1 MSSAQAK
8 TSTSVVFGV
17 AIIAVLLYLLVF
29 GSKKEEEAPPPVQ
42 AATAEDPKEEPKVDW
57 VSLDEAVT
65 ALTPA
70 FSDEHGNLSPGAVLL
85 ASWGAKRLKWDE
97 LQKLPQTK
105 VSLVMKDADQE
116 RGKRI
121 CTSGP
126 LIEISAEE
134 FNGDKFFIGGMIG
147 ESSKIYRFIAIGSS
161 GELVDRSRARFCGVV
176 IGRFDYPNSA
186 GGTAHA
192 VQLVGMFD
200 LPENKTASP
209 AL

>member
-1 MSSAQAK
+1 MSRSGSYQ
-8 TSTSVVFGV
+8 V
-17 AIIAVLLYLLVF
+17 ALTAIGLAFTLGL
-29 GSKKEEEAPPPVQ
+29 GACSKHEEASNAPQ
-42 AATAEDPKEEPKVDW
+42 ATAPQATEAEAPKVEPKREW
-57 VSLDEAVT
+57 ASLDEAVA
-65 ALTPA
+65 ALAPM
-70 FSDEHGNLSPGAVLL
+70 FSDEHGNLSPGAAVL

-105 VSLVMKDADQE
+105 VALVMKDSEQE

-121 CTSGP
+121 CTSGSI
-126 LIEISAEE
+126 IEIAAEE
-134 FNGDKFFIGGMIG
+134 FNGDKFFIGGMFG
-147 ESSKIYRFIAIGSS
+147 ESSKIYRFVAIGST

-200 LPENKTASP
+200 LPQNKATPP